1 LGFTRFMQSQLSH
14 FQKHQLEVI
23 ARVTPYAMAGH
34 ILNTTV
40 LAIAVAGS
48 IPITQLIIWCSY
60 SYGIASVVLYRHAR
74 NRARVPQS
82 FRRATS
88 RATTY
93 SFFLALPWA
102 SMAVLHLGALAHDE
116 ELILVALGVGMAA
129 SGTILLSAVP
139 AAAFSYM
146 SGILIPVAVK
156 CLVLLNHKGYVLL
169 SILAMS
175 YWGFLAALIA
185 KIGREISE
193 RKKADAALGESEA
206 RLQEALTA
214 GQVVAFTWEP
224 RTGVSQRSENAS
236 QVLGFEAKAGTHGRA
251 DEFLARVH
259 PEDRAGYAARV
270 KGLCVENPSYS
281 TSFRFIRPDAREV
294 WLEETGKAEFDAA
307 GRYLRLK
314 GLTRDITDRKRAEER
329 QRMLVRELDHR
340 VKNVLASVATVAR
353 RTREDSG
360 SIDEFLQV
368 FEGRIQSMA
377 NAHGLLSRNHWQGVS
392 LADLV
397 RRELAPYVGK
407 GSVSVEGPEV
417 LLSPEATQSVA
428 IVLHELVT
436 NASKYGAL
444 MTKHGRISVRWDWQW
459 DSETGRRLLLE
470 WVETGGSLVIRPG
483 HTGYGTDAIR
493 NLIPYELGGVVDLV
507 FDAAGVRCRIELPS
521 SAWSQIRS
529 ALIDR
534 VPRNTQRAVAGGM

>member
-1 LGFTRFMQSQLSH
+1 MQSQLSH
-14 FQKHQLEVI
+14 FQRHQLEVI

-48 IPITQLIIWCSY
+48 IPTTQLIIWCCY
-60 SYGIASVVLYRHAR
+60 SYGIALVVLYRHAR
-74 NRARVPQS
+74 NRARVPRS
-82 FRRATS
+82 FRRAVG

-93 SFFLALPWA
+93 AFFLALPWA

-146 SGILIPVAVK
+146 SGILIPTAVK
-156 CLVLLNHKGYVLL
+156 CLVLLYQKGYVLL
-169 SILAMS
+169 GILALS

-185 KIGREISE
+185 KITREISE
-193 RKKADAALGESEA
+193 RKKADVALEESEA

-214 GQVVAFTWEP
+214 GQVMAFTWEP
-224 RTGVSQRSENAS
+224 GTGLSQRSENAP
-236 QVLGFEAKAGTHGRA
+236 QLFGFEPKAGTHSRA
-251 DEFLARVH
+251 DDFVERVH
-259 PEDRAGYAARV
+259 PDDRAGYAARIRD
-270 KGLCVENPSYS
+270 LCLENASYS
-281 TSFRFIRPDAREV
+281 TSFRFIRPDGREV
-294 WLEETGKAEFDAA
+294 WLEETGKAEFDAT

-314 GLTRDITDRKRAEER
+314 GLTRDITERKRAEER
-329 QRMLVRELDHR
+329 QQMLVRELDHR
-340 VKNVLASVATVAR
+340 VKNVLASVAAVAR
-353 RTREDSG
+353 RTRQDSG
-360 SIDEFLQV
+360 SMDEFLQV
-368 FEGRIQSMA
+368 FDGRIQSMA
-377 NAHGLLSRNHWQGVS
+377 NAHGLLTRGHWQGVS

-397 RRELAPYVGK
+397 RRELAPCAGK
-407 GSVSVEGPEV
+407 GSASVGGPEV

-444 MTKHGRISVRWDWQW
+444 ATKHGRVSVRWDWQL
-459 DSETGRRLLLE
+459 DSQAGRLLVE
-470 WVETGGSLVIRPG
+470 WVETGGWPVIPPG

-493 NLIPYELGGVVDLV
+493 NLIPYELGGVVDLA

-521 SAWSQIRS
+521 SCVSS
-529 ALIDR
+529 DSE
-534 VPRNTQRAVAGGM
+534 P